1 MKSQDDTKKLL
12 LLPMRMVLMVP
23 LAMALVVAVS
33 GVASA
38 SLITGV
44 VRANGQS
51 GDRPPIGV
59 FDGSTAPLATEPGG
73 LMDGNLVF
81 SDRMYPWAYTPVE
94 LIGAEYIRTFNTDK
108 NTSETDVTYTVT
120 ISRPS
125 TVAITVDDRILSQ
138 QEAVDAVAAFAAPGT
153 FKDSGLTVCIHE
165 AAPVDRP
172 MSVFAAELPPGTY
185 VFGPQP
191 SGRNFYTVA
200 SASLITG
207 VVRANGQSGNQPPI
221 GVFDGSTA
229 PLATEPGGLK
239 DGNLVFS
246 DRMFPWTGIP
256 AELIGAEYIRTFN
269 TDKNSGETDV
279 TYTVTI
285 SNLSTVAITVDD
297 RIPSQQDA
305 VDTVVAAFAAPG
317 TFKDTGLTVYIRESL
332 PIDRPMTVFVAELP
346 AGTYVFGAQP
356 SGHNFYTIAAIPA
369 TITGYKFYD
378 ADADGEWDDG
388 EPPIEGWMVH
398 LTGTDALSVVVDE
411 YAFTDTE
418 GKFIFDELLPGTYMV
433 EEVFA
438 PAPPTW
444 LPTTDTSFSHKLGR
458 GEDYVGPDFGNVC
471 LQTGHGGLSLGFW
484 SNKNGQALITADDIA
499 ALNALNLYNPGWTY
513 PPFATAGQIRTYLL
527 SATAVDMRWMLSG
540 QLIATKLDVLHGFL
554 SGSTIVHVGLSTYVP
569 SGFIPIAEIMDNA
582 NDALL
587 LDPQL
592 DPDCRAEQEYW
603 KNLLDGLNNNTLRFV
618 CPEPCL
624 PIVYP

>member
-1 MKSQDDTKKLL
+1 MKSQDHIKKLL

-23 LAMALVVAVS
+23 LAMALVLAVS

-51 GDRPPIGV
+51 GNRDPIGAY
-59 FDGSTAPLATEPGG
+59 DGNTAPLATQAGG

-81 SDRMYPWAYTPVE
+81 SDRMYPWANTPVK

-108 NTSETDVTYTVT
+108 NRLETDVTYTVT
-120 ISRPS
+120 ISRP
-125 TVAITVDDRILSQ
+125 
-138 QEAVDAVAAFAAPGT
+138 
-153 FKDSGLTVCIHE
+153 C
-165 AAPVDRP
+165 
-172 MSVFAAELPPGTY
+172 
-185 VFGPQP
+185 
-191 SGRNFYTVA
+191 
-200 SASLITG
+200 
-207 VVRANGQSGNQPPI
+207 
-221 GVFDGSTA
+221 
-229 PLATEPGGLK
+229 
-239 DGNLVFS
+239 
-246 DRMFPWTGIP
+246 
-256 AELIGAEYIRTFN
+256 
-269 TDKNSGETDV
+269 
-279 TYTVTI
+279 
-285 SNLSTVAITVDD
+285 TVAITVDD

-305 VDTVVAAFAAPG
+305 VDAVVVAFAAPG
-317 TFKDTGLTVYIRESL
+317 TFQDTGLTVYIRESAT
-332 PIDRPMTVFVAELP
+332 IDRPMSVFAAELP
-346 AGTYVFGAQP
+346 AGTYVFGPQP
-356 SGHNFYTIAAIPA
+356 STHNFYTVAAIPA
-369 TITGYKFYD
+369 TITGCKFYD

-398 LTGTDALSVVVDE
+398 LTGTDILSVAVDE

-418 GKFIFDELLPGTYMV
+418 GKFIFEELLPGTYMV
-433 EEVFA
+433 EEVFP

-444 LPTTDTSFSHKLGR
+444 LGTTDTSFTHNLER
-458 GEDYVGPDFGNVC
+458 GEDYAGPDFGNVC

-484 SNKNGQALITADDIA
+484 SNKNGQGLITADDIA

-513 PPFATAGQIRTYLL
+513 PPFGTAAQIRKYLL

-587 LDPQL
+587 LDPQH

-603 KNLLDGLNNNTLRFV
+603 KNLLDGLNNNSLPFV
-618 CPEPCL
+618 CPAPCL
-624 PIVYP
+624 PIEYPP